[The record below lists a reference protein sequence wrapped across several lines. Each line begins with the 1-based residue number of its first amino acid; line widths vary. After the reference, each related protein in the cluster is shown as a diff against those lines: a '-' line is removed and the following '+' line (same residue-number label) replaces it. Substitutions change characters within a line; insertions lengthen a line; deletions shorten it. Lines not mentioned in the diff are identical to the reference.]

1 MLRRNMLTAAAVLLT
16 AAASVAPAQ
25 YPYRGGP
32 IYGGPIYGGGPSL
45 FTGAYAP
52 PYYPYPLTG
61 AGFGAA
67 YIGGIPYGG
76 NGGTISA
83 PAPGVYYPY
92 AFSNGVVYPGGQ
104 PYVTPTPQPKPSP
117 GEGTASTAEP
127 PIPPVISSGTGLAHF
142 SVKLPADAKLLVNDV
157 ETKASGSVRRFHTP
171 ATLEAGKSYEYTFRA
186 QWMENAQP
194 VTRDRTV
201 RFKPG
206 DDLTVDL
213 TEATAR

>member
-1 MLRRNMLTAAAVLLT
+1 
-16 AAASVAPAQ
+16 
-25 YPYRGGP
+25 
-32 IYGGPIYGGGPSL
+32 
-45 FTGAYAP
+45 
-52 PYYPYPLTG
+52 LTG
-61 AGFGAA
+61 AGFGSA
-67 YIGGIPYGG
+67 YIGAIPYGG
-76 NGGTISA
+76 YGGVISA

-104 PYVTPTPQPKPSP
+104 PYATPTPQPKPAT
-117 GEGTASTAEP
+117 GEAPTSTAEP
-127 PIPPVISSGTGLAHF
+127 PMPPVITSGIGIAHF

-157 ETKASGSVRRFHTP
+157 ETKTNGSVRRFHTP